1 MLKQDLTLK
10 IWNRLLPM
18 EKNKKGF
25 GLLKDELGEQIMKKI
40 VQLRSE
46 NLWFFKRQ
54 QWWR

>member
-1 MLKQDLTLK
+1 
-10 IWNRLLPM
+10 M

-54 QWWR
+54 Q